1 MKCENA
7 RKNSKDSYKGNQ
19 RTMHTHAHLHCQVY
33 VCMLEIRNK
42 KLNGD
47 FRFSVQAMAVADA
60 AAGKR
65 NLSGLH

>member
-1 MKCENA
+1 
-7 RKNSKDSYKGNQ
+7 
-19 RTMHTHAHLHCQVY
+19 MHTRTKC
-33 VCMLEIRNK
+33 VCVLEIRNK

-47 FRFSVQAMAVADA
+47 FRFSVQAMVVAV